1 MLEVDAVRGHVVEEE
16 ERIGAARRHVV
27 DAVRGEIGSAR
38 AERSALSREDE
49 LRPDRVR
56 GRGEEAIAVE
66 RMQAREGSEPGRAGR
81 FDGRAQPLDHRIGL
95 RDRDARG
102 LVRLLAAHGP
112 SVQSTAW
119 TSRRC

>member
-1 MLEVDAVRGHVVEEE
+1 ML
-16 ERIGAARRHVV
+16 HVV

-38 AERSALSREDE
+38 AERAALPGEDE

-56 GRGEEAIAVE
+56 GRGEEPIAVE
-66 RMQAREGSEPGRAGR
+66 RVQTREGSEPCRTRR
-81 FDGRAQPLDHRIGL
+81 FDGRAEPLDHRIRL

-112 SVQSTAW
+112 SVQSTA
-119 TSRRC
+119 

>member
-1 MLEVDAVRGHVVEEE
+1 M
-16 ERIGAARRHVV
+16 RHVV

-38 AERSALSREDE
+38 AERAALPRKDE
-49 LRPDRVR
+49 LRPDGVR
-56 GRGEEAIAVE
+56 GRGEEPIAVE
-66 RMQAREGSEPGRAGR
+66 RVQTREGTEPGRTGR
-81 FDGRAQPLDHRIGL
+81 FDGRAEPLDHRIRL

-102 LVRLLAAHGP
+102 LVRLLAAHRP